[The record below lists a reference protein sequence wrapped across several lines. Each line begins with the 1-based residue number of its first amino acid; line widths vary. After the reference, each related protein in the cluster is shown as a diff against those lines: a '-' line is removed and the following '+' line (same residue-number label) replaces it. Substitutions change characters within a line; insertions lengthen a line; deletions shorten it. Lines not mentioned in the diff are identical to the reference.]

1 MLLESKQ
8 RSKAMSDTIQGLTER
23 VRGRVITAS
32 DADYDDAR
40 AVYNAMH
47 DRKPGAVVRCVDA
60 ADVMATIAAARDSGA
75 DLAVRGG
82 GHSVPGFGTVDDGL
96 VIDLSPMRHVL
107 VDPDK
112 GVAHVGGGATLG
124 DVDHAT
130 YPFGLAV
137 PGGVVSTT
145 GVAGLTLGG
154 GIGYLTRSVG
164 LTIDNLLS
172 ADVVLADGR
181 QVTASDYQNED
192 LFWALR
198 GGGGNFGVVTSFEFQ
213 LHEVGDVVAGPLFYG
228 FDDAAA
234 VLQGY
239 RDYIAV
245 APEQLGCFFGWQIA
259 PPLPFIPEDRVGELF
274 CALVTCWNGPHEEAD
289 EVLRPLREI
298 AEVQAE
304 NVDVVPFPAMQSAF
318 DDLVPTGMQNYWK
331 ADFTA
336 DLTDAAIA
344 AHVEHG
350 KRTPNV
356 SSSMHLHPTNG
367 AAQRVGADETAFGH
381 RDKSFAPVIV
391 GIWPDPADNEA
402 NIQWVRDYYDAIH
415 PHSGSEGG
423 YVNFMSDDDDQRA
436 PENYGAN
443 YERLASV
450 KATYDPD
457 NTFHVNQNIVPATR
471 R

>member
-1 MLLESKQ
+1 
-8 RSKAMSDTIQGLTER
+8 
-23 VRGRVITAS
+23 TAS
-32 DADYDDAR
+32 DSEYDDAR

-47 DRKPGAVVRCVDA
+47 DRRPGAVVQCVDA

-107 VDPDK
+107 VDVDK
-112 GVAHVGGGATLG
+112 RVARVGGGATLG

-213 LHEVGDVVAGPLFYG
+213 LHEVGDVVAGPLFYQ

-239 RDYIAV
+239 RDYIAD

-259 PPLPFIPEDRVGELF
+259 PPLPFIPKDRVGELF
-274 CALVTCWNGPHEEAD
+274 CVLVTCWNGPHEEAE
-289 EVLRPLREI
+289 EVLRPLRDI

-331 ADFTA
+331 ADFIA
-336 DLTDAAIA
+336 ELTDAAIA

-356 SSSMHLHPTNG
+356 SSSMHLHPING

-381 RDKSFAPVIV
+381 RDKSFAPVVV

-423 YVNFMSDDDDQRA
+423 YVNFMSDDDDHRA
-436 PENYGAN
+436 PANYGAN

-457 NTFHVNQNIVPATR
+457 NIFHVNQNISPATR